1 MFVINPLQRSGISL
15 QVFIPGNLDVF
26 VIESVS
32 ELFINRGFTVFDIY
46 EPYAECEFIIKLD
59 L

>member
-1 MFVINPLQRSGISL
+1 MSGIFQ

-32 ELFINRGFTVFDIY
+32 ELFVNRGFTVFDIY
-46 EPYAECEFIIKLD
+46 EPYAECKFII
-59 L
+59 